1 MSDARVVARDLL
13 SFTLWVTVALT
24 ASIWLLPTQA
34 AGQAIYGSLTGT
46 ITDTSS
52 AAVPGATVAIKNED
66 TGLELTGTTDS
77 SGTYTIRNITGGTYT
92 LKASLQG
99 FKEFVQTGILITAG
113 GIIRINGRLEIGTL
127 SEAVTVTSEAT
138 VLKTDKADVSV
149 DLRPEDVTNLPL
161 NQYRNYQYL
170 LNLVPGATPPVF
182 QNAQTDTPG
191 RALSSNINGTNRN
204 NNVTRI
210 DGAASINVWLPHHA
224 GYIAP
229 AETIENVNIST
240 NSFDA
245 SQGMTGGAATA
256 VQTKSG
262 TNTVRGSA
270 FYFRQQDELNARRG
284 YFDPSKVDASTAIMG
299 GTVGGPIRH
308 NRLFYFGG
316 WERNAERQGIFNTY
330 TVPTARMR
338 NGDFG
343 EVLALNSSFRIYDPA
358 TGTSDGRNRTF
369 FENAVIPANRVSEI
383 ARKIQ
388 AMYPEPNNPGT
399 NNGLQNNLFLPR
411 NPTADRDNYDV
422 KVNWNRTSSHQIWA
436 KFSMMQASVFDLFY
450 LPFDAAGGGD
460 TRTTVYT
467 VGQTWTLSPTLLL
480 DGSIGANVM
489 KQSMTGPDYGTNY
502 GTDTFGI
509 PGLNADGVGGPGSA
523 DLQRYSGMPVFSTGL
538 SQLGNDSTWTPVWR
552 DERSYTI
559 STNLTKVSG
568 RHEFRTGFDF
578 VRLRL
583 NHWQPE
589 VGNPRGVLTFGGGI
603 TGTPGY
609 AGVGGWN
616 GYASFLLGEMSQFGK
631 SEQYEELSG
640 RENQYGVYV
649 ADRWQVN
656 EKLTLNL
663 GLRYEYYPL
672 MMRQDRGIELL
683 DVDTFIVRL
692 GGVGGNDDH
701 LGIKVSNTLFAPR
714 LGAAYRLDRQNGVPR
729 RLRQDLH
736 PAAVVAADARALPVD
751 DRPRRCRGER
761 LHPVRQCVQRN
772 PWRAKSR
779 HLDRERS
786 TPAGRG
792 HDQS

>member
-1 MSDARVVARDLL
+1 MSEPRVVARDLL
-13 SFTLWVTVALT
+13 SLKLWVTAALT
-24 ASIWLLPTQA
+24 ATIWLLPTQA

-299 GTVGGPIRH
+299 GTVGGPIRK

-338 NGDFG
+338 NGDFS

-383 ARKIQ
+383 AKKIQ
-388 AMYPEPNNPGT
+388 AMYPAPNNPGT

-450 LPFDAAGGGD
+450 LPFEAAGGGD

-467 VGQTWTLSPTLLL
+467 VGQTWTLTPTLLL

-489 KQSMTGPDYGTNY
+489 KQSMTGPDYGTDY
-502 GTDTFGI
+502 GTEVFGI
-509 PGLNADGVGGPGSA
+509 SGLNADGVGGPGSA
-523 DLQRYSGMPVFSTGL
+523 DLERYSGMPVFNTGL
-538 SQLGNDSTWTPVWR
+538 SL
-552 DERSYTI
+552 
-559 STNLTKVSG
+559 
-568 RHEFRTGFDF
+568 
-578 VRLRL
+578 
-583 NHWQPE
+583 
-589 VGNPRGVLTFGGGI
+589 
-603 TGTPGY
+603 
-609 AGVGGWN
+609 AG
-616 GYASFLLGEMSQFGK
+616 Q
-631 SEQYEELSG
+631 
-640 RENQYGVYV
+640 
-649 ADRWQVN
+649 
-656 EKLTLNL
+656 
-663 GLRYEYYPL
+663 
-672 MMRQDRGIELL
+672 
-683 DVDTFIVRL
+683 
-692 GGVGGNDDH
+692 
-701 LGIKVSNTLFAPR
+701 
-714 LGAAYRLDRQNGVPR
+714 
-729 RLRQDLH
+729 
-736 PAAVVAADARALPVD
+736 
-751 DRPRRCRGER
+751 
-761 LHPVRQCVQRN
+761 
-772 PWRAKSR
+772 
-779 HLDRERS
+779 
-786 TPAGRG
+786 
-792 HDQS
+792 